1 MIVLIPAYR
10 PDKRLLS
17 LVDEL
22 LSQTDYSVLV
32 VNDGSGPDYDEIFSA
47 LPDAVTL
54 LSHDVNR
61 GKGRAMK
68 TGFSY
73 IQDQKLEDTG
83 VVIVDADGQHLLP
96 DIIRVC
102 DKLKECPYSLII
114 GSRKFTGNVPFR
126 SRFGNKLTQYVFA
139 LASGVKLSDTQTGL
153 RAIPLS
159 LLDELIGLKGERY
172 EYEMNMLLQFAQE
185 GIPIKEVF
193 IETVYLENN
202 ASSHFNVFRDS
213 LKIYAVIFTFVLSSL
228 AAYVIDFVMLFI
240 LTACTKQMD
249 AQVSLFISVVGA
261 RICSSICNF
270 FINKKLVF
278 KTNGKLVASLL
289 KYYALAVVILAANL
303 GLMNLF
309 NLVIGIPLFWA
320 KVITELLLFFFSF
333 IAQRSFVFKKRT
345 PAK

>member
-1 MIVLIPAYR
+1 MIALIPAYR
-10 PDKRLLS
+10 PDKRLLL

-22 LSQTDYSVLV
+22 LQQTDYKVLV
-32 VNDGSGPDYDEIFSA
+32 VNDGSGEKYDEIFSA
-47 LPDAVTL
+47 LPSEVTL
-54 LSHDVNR
+54 LTHEVNK

-73 IQDQKLEDTG
+73 IRDHHLEDLG

-102 DKLKECPYSLII
+102 DALKAHPNSLII

-153 RAIPLS
+153 RAIPLT
-159 LLDELIGLKGERY
+159 LLDQLIELKGERY
-172 EYEMNMLLQFAQE
+172 EYEMNMLLHFAQQ
-185 GIPIKEVF
+185 GIPMQEVF
-193 IETVYLENN
+193 IETVYLDNN
-202 ASSHFNVFRDS
+202 SSSHFNVFRDS

-228 AAYVIDFVMLFI
+228 TSYVIDFVMLFV
-240 LTACTKQMD
+240 LTACTKQLD
-249 AQVSLFISVVGA
+249 AEASLFISVVGA

-270 FINKKLVF
+270 FINKKVVF
-278 KTNGKLVASLL
+278 KTNGKLASSLV
-289 KYYALAVVILAANL
+289 KYYILAAIILAANL

-320 KVITELLLFFFSF
+320 KVVTELLLFFFSF
-333 IAQRSFVFKKRT
+333 VAQRSFVFKKK
-345 PAK
+345 PALK